1 MFYKISIMHLS
12 RMTLSRMML
21 IRGTH
26 RRLILILIMIRKVS
40 AQECIMIQS
49 TITYDKVMLS
59 RMTFINM
66 IVSRITHSKN
76 DPFIIND
83 SEEKVTHQIDIQHN
97 GLSRM
102 SLIIIALRKND

>member
-1 MFYKISIMHLS
+1 M
-12 RMTLSRMML
+12 
-21 IRGTH
+21 
-26 RRLILILIMIRKVS
+26 MIRKVS

-83 SEEKVTHQIDIQHN
+83 IEEKNTEEKVTHQIDIQHN
-97 GLSRM
+97 GLGRM
-102 SLIIIALRKND
+102 SLIIIALSKND